1 VAGPAQRAADLHT
14 GLTAAERFRAEYP
27 DLQLPPV
34 VVVVPAYDE
43 EATVAAVV
51 ASVPATMAGL
61 ETKVVVVDDGSSDA
75 TGQRARAAGALV
87 CRLTPNQGQGAA
99 LRAGYALAVEHGAR
113 FIATL
118 DADGQWDAADL
129 PALVAVASSGQ
140 ADLVTGTRRG
150 VPDPERRSLRGLGV
164 VVFSAAFRVLT
175 GTSISDPANGLR
187 VMTAEVAAR
196 VRLDQAQFQASELLV
211 SAYGRGFRLA
221 EVPVNHHP
229 RQAGV
234 SKKGRN
240 LSYGWRFSKALFGT
254 YVREKG
260 WKRRLGGRRAVR

>member
-1 VAGPAQRAADLHT
+1 MDEAAD
-14 GLTAAERFRAEYP
+14 RFRA
-27 DLQLPPV
+27 DHAGLRFPPV

-51 ASVPATMAGL
+51 SSVPATMAGL
-61 ETKVVVVDDGSSDA
+61 DTAVLVVDDGSSDA
-75 TGQRARAAGALV
+75 TAARAAAAGAAVLG
-87 CRLTPNQGQGAA
+87 LSPNRGQGAA
-99 LRAGYALAVEHGAR
+99 LRAGYAVAVEHGAR

-129 PALVAVASSGQ
+129 PALVAVVSSGQ

-150 VPDPERRSLRGLGV
+150 VPDPERRTIRGVGV

-187 VMTAEVAAR
+187 VMTSEVASR

-234 SKKGRN
+234 SKKGRS

-260 WKRRLGGRRAVR
+260 WKRRLGGRRAVG